1 VQGIP
6 TGEDH
11 LPGKQ
16 VKLFESGR
24 ATEISNS
31 SSAKPAGIFN
41 CNCFCFKGLPEWRF
55 GGSDAK
61 VEDERPIPRFNRLRT
76 PRIGVSKEVLMTSNY
91 QNLMDRTIIIEG
103 NLHELVR
110 GEEQRLV
117 KELQPIVRA
126 QSVTL
131 DMRNIERIDAAG
143 IAVLISL
150 YGEARMSGH
159 EFTIT
164 HASHRVAEILELVGL
179 DRILLSQNTQTV
191 IPCPQGENC
200 YEMPAA

>member
-1 VQGIP
+1 
-6 TGEDH
+6 
-11 LPGKQ
+11 
-16 VKLFESGR
+16 
-24 ATEISNS
+24 
-31 SSAKPAGIFN
+31 
-41 CNCFCFKGLPEWRF
+41 
-55 GGSDAK
+55 
-61 VEDERPIPRFNRLRT
+61 
-76 PRIGVSKEVLMTSNY
+76 
-91 QNLMDRTIIIEG
+91 MDSTITIQG

-117 KELQPIVRA
+117 KELQPVVRA

-159 EFTIT
+159 DFAVVN
-164 HASHRVAEILELVGL
+164 ASHRVSEILELVGL
-179 DRILLSQNTQTV
+179 DRILLSHDVETAV
-191 IPCPQGENC
+191 PCPEGENC